1 MNFYNEV
8 VLTSIAHSSE
18 YEGECTLESKK
29 LSELSES
36 EEEMLLSYLMGK
48 HNSLIK
54 KRLEIYG
61 FLPLAEIK
69 EEKGIIFTDRD
80 KFFFLRNF
88 RMEAVCQNEKL
99 SEQKLKT
106 IAGEY
111 DCFVAVKTPK
121 FIQKQLDAYQKQK
134 ELKKK
139 HLEETKL
146 ARKLKKAKKLLEKSG
161 EL

>member
-8 VLTSIAHSSE
+8 VLTSVAHSSQ
-18 YEGECTLESKK
+18 YEEECKLESKK

-36 EEEMLLSYLMGK
+36 EEEMLLNYLMGK
-48 HNSLIK
+48 HNSLIE

-61 FLPLAEIK
+61 FLPLAKFK
-69 EEKGIIFTDRD
+69 EKKGIIFTNRD
-80 KFFFLRNF
+80 KFFFLRGF
-88 RMEAVCQNEKL
+88 QMTEVSQNEKL
-99 SEQKLKT
+99 SDQKLKT
-106 IAGEY
+106 IAGNY
-111 DCFVAVKTPK
+111 DCFVMVETPK

-146 ARKLKKAKKLLEKSG
+146 ARKLKKAKKLLEESG